1 MIFLGKAAA
10 ALRAPASVQALAAV
24 VFALAFALDLAPR
37 RASLALVAALGGARH
52 RLRRDAVRR
61 VAARTRYRE
70 VMLPLLLLP
79 LLVPVL
85 LGAVRATAALLEGGR
100 SRGRRSGC

>member
-1 MIFLGKAAA
+1 M
-10 ALRAPASVQALAAV
+10 
-24 VFALAFALDLAPR
+24 
-37 RASLALVAALGGARH
+37 AALGALGLCAIGT
-52 RLRRDAVRR
+52 LFAAVA
-61 VAARTRYRE
+61 VRTRYRE

-100 SRGRRSGC
+100 CRGAPVRLLLVTDAIFLIVSFLVLRVRAR